1 MRSTLRIL
9 AIAGVFSFLV
19 TIARGDSEIVIA
31 IRYLQADGI
40 SHSHLYLYREDGKL
54 LRSRSHFAR
63 SALGVRCVFAS
74 LFGHRLCTDLS
85 VL

>member
-9 AIAGVFSFLV
+9 AIAGVFSLLV
-19 TIARGDSEIVIA
+19 AIARGGSEIVIA
-31 IRYLQADGI
+31 IRYLHADGI
-40 SHSHLYLYREDGKL
+40 NHSHLYLHREDGKL

-63 SALGVRCVFAS
+63 SALGVRSVFAS
-74 LFGHRLCTDLS
+74 LFGHSLCTDLS